1 MYDKSYY
8 NKWYFIDLLDS
19 YHSILHSDIFITTG
33 AMYYIIYERR
43 KLGEARW
50 RMKNEEWRTLQLNFR
65 FRKTHAKDN
74 LFYDIQLNFIRNYS
88 KLKIFINIFL
98 YNYL

>member
-50 RMKNEEWRTLQLNFR
+50 RMKNEEHCNWILDSEKHMQ
-65 FRKTHAKDN
+65 KTIYFA
-74 LFYDIQLNFIRNYS
+74 
-88 KLKIFINIFL
+88 IFN
-98 YNYL
+98 